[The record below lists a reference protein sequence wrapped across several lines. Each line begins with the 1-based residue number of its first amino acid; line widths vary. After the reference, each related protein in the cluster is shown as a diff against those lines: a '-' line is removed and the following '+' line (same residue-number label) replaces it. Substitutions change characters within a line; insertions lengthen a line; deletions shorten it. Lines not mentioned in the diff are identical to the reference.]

1 MQLILDI
8 GNTRT
13 KFGQFDARI
22 LLAHGILPQ
31 ENPREK
37 LRELLHNRPP
47 DAILLSR
54 SGQTDDWIE
63 AELTALGQSWKL
75 LGQNL
80 RLPFVNHYATPHTLG
95 TDRMALAAAAVAEF
109 SGTPC
114 LVIDAGTCL
123 TFDWIDAEG
132 HYWGGSIHPG
142 LKMRLEAM
150 HRFTDRLPLESLPE
164 PFVSPDFGSQD
175 AQTAIRG
182 LSTRDGLIIGS
193 VQGMA
198 AEIDGMVGLYRA
210 ESPDLKVVLT
220 GGDAPRLDGLLKTP
234 TFARPDFQ
242 LHGLNS
248 ILLFN
253 SLAPL

>member
-1 MQLILDI
+1 MQLIIDI

-13 KFGQFDARI
+13 KYGQFDART
-22 LLAHGILPQ
+22 LLAHGTLPPD
-31 ENPREK
+31 NPRES

-54 SGQTDDWIE
+54 SGQTHDWIE

-75 LGQNL
+75 LGQSL

-114 LVIDAGTCL
+114 LVVDAGTCL
-123 TFDWIDAEG
+123 TFDGVDAEG

-142 LKMRLEAM
+142 LRMRLEAM
-150 HRFTDRLPLESLPE
+150 HHFTDRLPLESLPDNWGTE
-164 PFVSPDFGSQD
+164 N
-175 AQTAIRG
+175 AIPNVRG
-182 LSTRDGLIIGS
+182 LSTRDCLLIGS
-193 VQGMA
+193 VHGMA
-198 AEIDGMVGLYRA
+198 AEIDGMVELYKV

-234 TFARPDFQ
+234 TFARPEFQ